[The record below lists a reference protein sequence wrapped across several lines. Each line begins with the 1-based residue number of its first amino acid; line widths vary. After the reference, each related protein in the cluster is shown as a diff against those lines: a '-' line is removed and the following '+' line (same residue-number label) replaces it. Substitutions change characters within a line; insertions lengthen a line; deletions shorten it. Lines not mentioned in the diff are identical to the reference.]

1 MILLEF
7 HNKIIE
13 DLLIEKFATTEG
25 KFESIE
31 AIIADFDAVTFH
43 IFTPDPNA
51 KNILNISMSIRC
63 WGELKKYGVDDIMQ
77 KNYGN
82 YLTDTENGYDVT
94 IQIDLSKPPSDVPK
108 FAREISLLK
117 RNAFAAPFYKA
128 FSDIEAKKP
137 SPLMEIRYRDEEGI
151 YLKPESDRCIVIF
164 SIQFKDADDVV
175 FAKLFLQ
182 EFADAR
188 KTMTN
193 VPSVLFSQ
201 KEPPLELKG
210 AKNLRIDNSQG
221 YVSFVLFMPHMTGGK
236 KEKSIDNIQTF
247 RNYLHYHIKCSKAF
261 MHTRMRNRV
270 KTFLQVLNRA
280 KSEVATEK
288 KTFTGKTFRRADE
301 PEQTPDDDYN
311 I

>member
-1 MILLEF
+1 MILLEY

-13 DLLIEKFATTEG
+13 DLLLEKFATTEG
-25 KFESIE
+25 KFESVE
-31 AIIADFDAVTFH
+31 TIIADFDAVTFH

-51 KNILNISMSIRC
+51 KNILNISMSIKC
-63 WGELKKYGVDDIMQ
+63 WAELRNYGVEDVMK

-82 YLTDTENGYDVT
+82 YLIETENGYDVT
-94 IQIDLSKPPSDVPK
+94 IQIDLSKPPSDVAK
-108 FAREISLLK
+108 FAREIALIK

-137 SPLMEIRYRDEEGI
+137 GQLMEIRYRDEEGI
-151 YLKPESDRCIVIF
+151 FIKPESDRCIVIF

-175 FAKLFLQ
+175 FAKVFLQ

-188 KTMTN
+188 RTMTN

-210 AKNLRIDNSQG
+210 ARNLKVDVSQG
-221 YVSFVLFMPHMTGGK
+221 YVSFVLFMPHITGGK
-236 KEKSIDNIQTF
+236 REKSIDNIQTF

-270 KTFLQVLNRA
+270 KSFLQILNRA
-280 KSEVATEK
+280 KSEVSTEK

-301 PEQTPDDDYN
+301 PEQSPEDDYN